1 MATLEA
7 KVTCLKEE
15 AVLMLMLMLVSDF
28 RYDILNVVPET
39 LADTE
44 SYRHTSDYLMNMEDH
59 RNEIKQQLSSES
71 TCPVGNFTVSL
82 FHVKLSVLQRRVPVK
97 TKSPLHY
104 SE

>member
-39 LADTE
+39 LADTV
-44 SYRHTSDYLMNMEDH
+44 SYRHTSDYLMNMEDQ
-59 RNEIKQQLSSES
+59 K
-71 TCPVGNFTVSL
+71 
-82 FHVKLSVLQRRVPVK
+82 
-97 TKSPLHY
+97 
-104 SE
+104 

>member
-15 AVLMLMLMLVSDF
+15 AVLMLMLMLMLVSDF

-44 SYRHTSDYLMNMEDH
+44 L
-59 RNEIKQQLSSES
+59 L
-71 TCPVGNFTVSL
+71 L
-82 FHVKLSVLQRRVPVK
+82 
-97 TKSPLHY
+97 
-104 SE
+104 